1 MHLNISLQ
9 LVGLFWEVGE
19 ENILGRAQWRK
30 MTWGRRWFITGF
42 CSPTHPAVS
51 QQAHAPAASAIAALT
66 VSASVLRLR
75 LTPRGSKSSLL
86 QVVSIKNVVR
96 LV

>member
-19 ENILGRAQWRK
+19 ENISGRTQRRK
-30 MTWGRRWFITGF
+30 MTRDRRWFITGLGF
-42 CSPTHPAVS
+42 LTHAAVS
-51 QQAHAPAASAIAALT
+51 QQAHAPAASAIAVLT

-75 LTPRGSKSSLL
+75 LIPRGSKSSLL
-86 QVVSIKNVVR
+86 QVASIKNVVR